1 MTSHDSA
8 AQIEMP
14 GLTFVLAGE
23 GQAFPSV
30 RQAWVDGKA
39 FLGQTE
45 TGESEDGSLPDRTGA
60 GGVDTFRGIATQ
72 IFEIDQRSFHEEL
85 VGSVDI
91 AKFASQDGMEG
102 GRKGRAEIMIGDG
115 IVVVPVDFFS
125 LEIELII

>member
-30 RQAWVDGKA
+30 RQAWIDGETI
-39 FLGQTE
+39 LGQTE
-45 TGESEDGSLPDRTGA
+45 TGKTEDGGLPDRTGA

-72 IFEIDQRSFHEEL
+72 VFEIDQRALHEKL

-91 AKFASQDGMEG
+91 AKFASQDGVEG
-102 GRKGRAEIMIGDG
+102 GRKG
-115 IVVVPVDFFS
+115 
-125 LEIELII
+125 